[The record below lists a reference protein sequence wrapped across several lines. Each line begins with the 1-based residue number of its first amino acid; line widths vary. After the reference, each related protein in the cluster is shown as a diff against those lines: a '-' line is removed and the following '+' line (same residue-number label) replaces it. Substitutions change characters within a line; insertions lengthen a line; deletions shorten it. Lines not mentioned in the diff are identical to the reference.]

1 VKCRH
6 ESPLVRAL
14 VFAASVACSTAAA
27 DDGEL
32 HRITASVNSYFFCSM
47 MGPWNEFYQRNA
59 HQIYH
64 NVCQRTV
71 GKEGGR
77 ITGNPA
83 ILPLL

>member
-1 VKCRH
+1 
-6 ESPLVRAL
+6 
-14 VFAASVACSTAAA
+14 
-27 DDGEL
+27 
-32 HRITASVNSYFFCSM
+32 M